1 MPVNFERFV
10 CCCCCIDFQFYMQT
24 VLRSTDI
31 INETGKTEIESK
43 QLETGM
49 KKKKIQNRLYIKKCK
64 LMHVHWLDWLD
75 LFQRMD
81 EHGKN
86 SCSHEMSTK

>member
-10 CCCCCIDFQFYMQT
+10 WCCCCVDFQFCMQT

-49 KKKKIQNRLYIKKCK
+49 KKKPKSSLYKK
-64 LMHVHWLDWLD
+64 M
-75 LFQRMD
+75 
-81 EHGKN
+81 
-86 SCSHEMSTK
+86 

>member
-1 MPVNFERFV
+1 
-10 CCCCCIDFQFYMQT
+10 MQT

-49 KKKKIQNRLYIKKCK
+49 EKKPKSSLYKKCK
-64 LMHVHWLDWLD
+64 LMHVHWLDW
-75 LFQRMD
+75 FQRMD
-81 EHGKN
+81 AHGKN
-86 SCSHEMSTK
+86 SFSHEMSTK